1 LLSIL
6 FGLGAALSWGSGDFT
21 GGLASRKTGAYRAV
35 FYSEIIGVFLLLIM
49 LGISGESFPSLRIW
63 LLAMIAGAIG
73 TLGLMLLYQAMT
85 LGLMSIS
92 APVSALL
99 AALIPVLVGSFKEGL
114 PHALTFTGFGFA
126 LAAVW
131 LVSQSEGGVKDIL
144 SHLSDL
150 KLPLLAGI
158 GFGSYFILMHEATST
173 GATVWP
179 MIASRTGG
187 TLLIAAYIFIS
198 RTSWK
203 VEDTS
208 AWTFLILNG
217 IFDIGGNVF
226 FILAGQAGRLD
237 VASVLSSLFSG
248 VTVMLA
254 WIFLKE
260 RLSRNQWI
268 GVLSAFVA
276 IVLMTV

>member
-6 FGLGAALSWGSGDFT
+6 FGLGAALSWGTGDFT

-35 FYSEIIGVFLLLIM
+35 FYSEVVGVFLLFII
-49 LGISGESFPSLRIW
+49 LGISGEAFPNLRIW
-63 LLAMIAGAIG
+63 SLSMIAGAIG
-73 TLGLMLLYQAMT
+73 TVGLILLYQAMT

-99 AALIPVLVGSFKEGL
+99 AALIPVLVGSFRDGL
-114 PHALTFTGFGFA
+114 PDALTFIGFGFA

-158 GFGSYFILMHEATST
+158 GFGLYFILMHEATRT

-179 MIASRTGG
+179 MLASRTGG
-187 TLLIAAYIFIS
+187 TILIAAFMFIS
-198 RTSWK
+198 RASWK
-203 VEDTS
+203 VEDSS
-208 AWTFLILNG
+208 AWSFLILNG
-217 IFDIGGNVF
+217 FFDIGGNVF
-226 FILAGQAGRLD
+226 FILSGQTGRLD

-268 GVLSAFVA
+268 GVFSALVA
-276 IVLMTV
+276 IVLMTI

>member
-35 FYSEIIGVFLLLIM
+35 FYSEIIGVILLLIF
-49 LGISGESFPSLRIW
+49 LGISGEAFPDLRVWFI
-63 LLAMIAGAIG
+63 AMIAGAIG

-99 AALIPVLVGSFKEGL
+99 AAVIPVLVGVFKEGL
-114 PHALTFTGFGFA
+114 PGTMTFMGFGFA

-150 KLPLLAGI
+150 KMPLLAGV
-158 GFGSYFILMHEATST
+158 GFGLYFILMHEATNT

-179 MIASRTGG
+179 MLASRTGG
-187 TLLIAAYIFIS
+187 TILIAAYMLIS
-198 RTSWK
+198 RASWK
-203 VEDTS
+203 VEDNS
-208 AWTFLILNG
+208 AWTFLTLNG
-217 IFDIGGNVF
+217 IFDVGGNVF
-226 FILAGQAGRLD
+226 FILSSQSGRLD
-237 VASVLSSLFSG
+237 VSSVLSSLFSG
-248 VTVMLA
+248 VTVILA

-260 RLSRNQWI
+260 RLTRNQWI
-268 GVLSAFVA
+268 GIISALVA
-276 IVLMTV
+276 IVLMTI

>member
-35 FYSEIIGVFLLLIM
+35 FYSEVIGVFLLLII
-49 LGISGESFPSLRIW
+49 LGVSGEAFPNLRIW
-63 LLAMIAGAIG
+63 FIAMLAGAIG

-99 AALIPVLVGSFKEGL
+99 AALIPVLFGSFKEGL
-114 PHALTFTGFGFA
+114 PDALTFTGFGFA

-131 LVSQSEGGVKDIL
+131 LVSQSEGGVKDVL
-144 SHLSDL
+144 AHLSDL
-150 KLPLLAGI
+150 KMPLLAGI
-158 GFGSYFILMHEATST
+158 GFGLYFILMHDATST

-179 MIASRTGG
+179 MLASRTGG
-187 TLLIAAYIFIS
+187 TILIAVYMLIS

-203 VEDTS
+203 VVDTS
-208 AWTFLILNG
+208 AWIFLILNG

-226 FILAGQAGRLD
+226 FILAGQSGRLD

-260 RLSRNQWI
+260 RLTRNQWI
-268 GVLSAFVA
+268 GVFSALAA
-276 IVLMTV
+276 IVLMTM

>member
-1 LLSIL
+1 MLSIL
-6 FGLGAALSWGSGDFT
+6 YGLGAALGWGAGDFT

-35 FYSEIIGVFLLLIM
+35 FYSEVVGVFLLFIM
-49 LGISGESFPSLRIW
+49 LGVFGENFPNLKIW
-63 LLAMIAGAIG
+63 LIAMLAGAIG
-73 TLGLMLLYQAMT
+73 TLGLMLLYHSMT

-99 AALIPVLVGSFKEGL
+99 AAVLPVIVSAFREGL
-114 PHALTFTGFGFA
+114 PDLPIFIGFGFA

-131 LVSQSEGGVKDIL
+131 LVSQSEDGVKDIL

-150 KLPLLAGI
+150 KLPMLAGV
-158 GFGSYFILMHEATST
+158 GFGLYFILMHEATSS
-173 GATVWP
+173 GATIWP
-179 MIASRTGG
+179 MLASRTGG

-198 RTSWK
+198 RTSFR
-203 VEDTS
+203 VEDKS

-217 IFDIGGNVF
+217 FFDIAGNVF
-226 FILAGQAGRLD
+226 FILSGQAGRLD

-260 RLSRNQWI
+260 RLTRGQWL
-268 GVLSAFVA
+268 GVVSALVA
-276 IVLMTV
+276 IVLMTI

>member
-1 LLSIL
+1 MLSIL
-6 FGLGAALSWGSGDFT
+6 FGLGAALSWGAGDFT

-35 FYSEIIGVFLLLIM
+35 FYSEIIGVFLLFII
-49 LGISGESFPSLRIW
+49 LGVSGEAFPNLRIW
-63 LLAMIAGAIG
+63 SLAMIAGAIG
-73 TLGLMLLYQAMT
+73 TVGLMLLYQAMT

-99 AALIPVLVGSFKEGL
+99 AALIPVLVGSFRDGL
-114 PHALTFTGFGFA
+114 PDALTFTGFGFA

-144 SHLSDL
+144 SHIFDL

-158 GFGSYFILMHEATST
+158 GFGLYFILMHEATST

-187 TLLIAAYIFIS
+187 TILIAAFMVIS
-198 RTSWK
+198 RTAWK
-203 VEDTS
+203 VEDAS
-208 AWTFLILNG
+208 AWKFLILNG

-226 FILAGQAGRLD
+226 FILSGQAGRLD

-268 GVLSAFVA
+268 GVFSAFVA
-276 IVLMTV
+276 IVLMTI

>member
-6 FGLGAALSWGSGDFT
+6 FGLGAALSWGTGDFT

-35 FYSEIIGVFLLLIM
+35 FYSEIIGVFFLLIF
-49 LGISGESFPSLRIW
+49 LGVSREAFPDLRAC
-63 LLAMIAGAIG
+63 LLALLAGAVG
-73 TLGLMLLYQAMT
+73 TFGLILLYHSMT

-99 AALIPVLVGSFKEGL
+99 AAVLPVVVGSFREGL
-114 PHALTFTGFGFA
+114 PKLPIFVGFGFA

-150 KLPLLAGI
+150 KLPLMAGI
-158 GFGSYFILMHEATST
+158 GFGLYFILMHESTST
-173 GATVWP
+173 GARVWP
-179 MIASRTGG
+179 MLASRTGG
-187 TLLIAAYIFIS
+187 SLLIAAYMLIS
-198 RTSWK
+198 RTSLK
-203 VEDTS
+203 VEDKS

-217 IFDIGGNVF
+217 IFDVGGNVF
-226 FILAGQAGRLD
+226 FVLAGQSGRLD

-260 RLSRNQWI
+260 RLTRNQWI
-268 GVLSAFVA
+268 GVGSALAA
-276 IVLMTV
+276 IVLMTI

>member
-6 FGLGAALSWGSGDFT
+6 YGLGAALGWGAGDFT

-35 FYSEIIGVFLLLIM
+35 FYSEVVGVFLLFIM
-49 LGISGESFPSLRIW
+49 LGVFGENFPNLKIW
-63 LLAMIAGAIG
+63 LIAMLAGAIG
-73 TLGLMLLYQAMT
+73 TLGLMLLYHSMT

-99 AALIPVLVGSFKEGL
+99 AAVLPVIVSAFREGL
-114 PHALTFTGFGFA
+114 PDLPIFIGFGFA

-131 LVSQSEGGVKDIL
+131 LVSQSEDGVKDIL

-150 KLPLLAGI
+150 KLPMLAGV
-158 GFGSYFILMHEATST
+158 GFGLYFILMHEATSS
-173 GATVWP
+173 GATIWP
-179 MIASRTGG
+179 MLASRTGG

-198 RTSWK
+198 RTSFR
-203 VEDTS
+203 VEDKS

-217 IFDIGGNVF
+217 FFDIAGNVF
-226 FILAGQAGRLD
+226 FILSGQAGRLD

-260 RLSRNQWI
+260 RLTQGQWL
-268 GVLSAFVA
+268 GVVSALVA
-276 IVLMTV
+276 IVLMTI

>member
-1 LLSIL
+1 MLSIL
-6 FGLGAALSWGSGDFT
+6 YGLGAALGWGAGDFT

-35 FYSEIIGVFLLLIM
+35 FYSEVVGVFLLFIM
-49 LGISGESFPSLRIW
+49 LGVFGEDFPNLKIW
-63 LLAMIAGAIG
+63 LIAMLAGAIG
-73 TLGLMLLYQAMT
+73 TLGLMLLYHSMT

-99 AALIPVLVGSFKEGL
+99 AAVLPVIVSAFREGL
-114 PHALTFTGFGFA
+114 PDLPIFIGFGFA

-131 LVSQSEGGVKDIL
+131 LVSQSEDGVKDIL

-150 KLPLLAGI
+150 KLPMLAGV
-158 GFGSYFILMHEATST
+158 GFGLYFILMHEATSS
-173 GATVWP
+173 GATIWP
-179 MIASRTGG
+179 MLASRTGG

-198 RTSWK
+198 RTSFR
-203 VEDTS
+203 VEDKS

-217 IFDIGGNVF
+217 FFDIAGNVF
-226 FILAGQAGRLD
+226 FILSGQAGRLD

-260 RLSRNQWI
+260 RLTRGQWL
-268 GVLSAFVA
+268 GVVSALVA
-276 IVLMTV
+276 IVLMTI

>member
-35 FYSEIIGVFLLLIM
+35 FYSEIIGVFLLLII
-49 LGISGESFPSLRIW
+49 LGIFGEAFPNLRIVSFS
-63 LLAMIAGAIG
+63 MIAGAIG
-73 TLGLMLLYQAMT
+73 TFGLMLLYQAMT
-85 LGLMSIS
+85 QGLMSIS
-92 APVSALL
+92 APVSSLL
-99 AALIPVLVGSFKEGL
+99 AAMLPVVVGMFSEGL
-114 PHALTFTGFGFA
+114 PEAPTILGFVFA

-131 LVSQSEGGVKDIL
+131 LVSQSDGSVKDVF

-150 KLPLLAGI
+150 RMPMLAGI
-158 GFGSYFILMHEATST
+158 CFGLYFILMHEATST

-179 MIASRTGG
+179 MLGSRTGG
-187 TLLIAAYIFIS
+187 TILIAVYMFIS

-208 AWTFLILNG
+208 AWIFLILNG
-217 IFDIGGNVF
+217 IFDIGGNGF
-226 FILAGQAGRLD
+226 FILAGQVGRLD

-254 WIFLKE
+254 WIFLRE
-260 RLSRNQWI
+260 RLTRNQWI
-268 GVLSAFVA
+268 GVASALVA
-276 IVLMTV
+276 IILMTV

>member
-6 FGLGAALSWGSGDFT
+6 YGLGAALGWGAGDFT

-35 FYSEIIGVFLLLIM
+35 FYSEVVGVFLLFIM
-49 LGISGESFPSLRIW
+49 LGVFGENFPNLKIW
-63 LLAMIAGAIG
+63 LIAMLAGAIG
-73 TLGLMLLYQAMT
+73 TLGLMLLYHSMT

-99 AALIPVLVGSFKEGL
+99 AAVLPVIVSAFREGL
-114 PHALTFTGFGFA
+114 PDLPIFIGFGFA

-131 LVSQSEGGVKDIL
+131 LVSQSEDGVKDIL

-150 KLPLLAGI
+150 KLPMLAGV
-158 GFGSYFILMHEATST
+158 GFGLYFILMHEATSS
-173 GATVWP
+173 GATIWP
-179 MIASRTGG
+179 MLASRTGG

-198 RTSWK
+198 RTSFR
-203 VEDTS
+203 VEDKS

-217 IFDIGGNVF
+217 FFDIAGNVF
-226 FILAGQAGRLD
+226 FILSGQAGRLD

-260 RLSRNQWI
+260 RLTRGQWL
-268 GVLSAFVA
+268 GVVSALVA
-276 IVLMTV
+276 IVLMTI

>member
-1 LLSIL
+1 LFSIF
-6 FGLGAALSWGSGDFT
+6 FGLCAALGWGSGDFA

-35 FYSEIIGVFLLLIM
+35 FYSEVVGVILLFII
-49 LGISGESFPSLRIW
+49 LGIFWEVFPTPSVW
-63 LLAMIAGAIG
+63 LPALIAGSIG
-73 TLGLMLLYQAMT
+73 TFGLMLLYHAMT
-85 LGLMSIS
+85 QGLMSIS

-99 AALIPVLVGSFKEGL
+99 AAILPVVVGAFREGL
-114 PHALTFTGFGFA
+114 PEMQTFLGFGFA

-131 LVSQSEGGVKDIL
+131 LVSQSEGGAKDIL

-150 KLPLLAGI
+150 KMPMLAGVC
-158 GFGSYFILMHEATST
+158 FGLYFILMHEATDT
-173 GATVWP
+173 GERIWP
-179 MIASRTGG
+179 MIASRSGG
-187 TLLIAAYIFIS
+187 TVLIAAYMLIA
-198 RTSWK
+198 RTSFK

-208 AWTFLILNG
+208 AWPFLILNG
-217 IFDIGGNVF
+217 VFDIAGNIF
-226 FILAGQAGRLD
+226 FILSGQAGRLD

-260 RLSRNQWI
+260 RLTRNQWI
-268 GVLSAFVA
+268 GIGSAMVA

>member
-1 LLSIL
+1 MLSIL

-35 FYSEIIGVFLLLIM
+35 FYSEVIGVFLLFII
-49 LGISGESFPSLRIW
+49 LGVFGEAFPDLKTWS
-63 LLAMIAGAIG
+63 LAMIAGAIG
-73 TLGLMLLYQAMT
+73 TLGLMLLYQSMT

-99 AALIPVLVGSFKEGL
+99 AALIPVLVGSFREGL
-114 PHALTFTGFGFA
+114 PKALTFTGFGFA

-144 SHLSDL
+144 SHLTDL

-158 GFGSYFILMHEATST
+158 GFGLYFILMHEATSA

-179 MIASRTGG
+179 MIGSRLGG
-187 TLLIAAYIFIS
+187 TILIAIYMFIS
-198 RTSWK
+198 RTAWK
-203 VEDTS
+203 VEDPS
-208 AWTFLILNG
+208 AWIFLILNG

-226 FILAGQAGRLD
+226 FIFAGQAGRLD

-248 VTVMLA
+248 VTVVLA

-260 RLSRNQWI
+260 RLTRGQWI
-268 GVLSAFVA
+268 GVLSALVA
-276 IVLMTV
+276 IILMTI

>member
-1 LLSIL
+1 MSSIL
-6 FGLGAALSWGSGDFT
+6 YGLGAALGWGAGDFT

-35 FYSEIIGVFLLLIM
+35 FYSEVVGVFLLFIM
-49 LGISGESFPSLRIW
+49 LGVFGENFPNLKIW
-63 LLAMIAGAIG
+63 LIAMLAGAIG
-73 TLGLMLLYQAMT
+73 TLGLMLLYHSMT

-99 AALIPVLVGSFKEGL
+99 AAVLPVIVSAFREGL
-114 PHALTFTGFGFA
+114 PDLPIFIGFGFA

-131 LVSQSEGGVKDIL
+131 LVSQSEDGVKDIL

-150 KLPLLAGI
+150 KLPMLAGV
-158 GFGSYFILMHEATST
+158 GFGLYFILMHEATSS
-173 GATVWP
+173 GATIWP
-179 MIASRTGG
+179 MLASRTGG

-198 RTSWK
+198 RTSFR
-203 VEDTS
+203 VEDKS

-217 IFDIGGNVF
+217 FFDIAGNVF
-226 FILAGQAGRLD
+226 FILSGQAGRLD

-260 RLSRNQWI
+260 RLTRGQWL
-268 GVLSAFVA
+268 GVVSALVA
-276 IVLMTV
+276 IVLMTI